1 MPESKSEVSRRSF
14 VAAPFSAAA
23 LRARSSNDRIQ
34 VGVIG
39 AGGRGFELMR
49 QVAQAKGANAVI
61 TAICDVY
68 RPNREKAVQFVEK
81 TWGIKPRQTV
91 DYKELLSWRD
101 VDAVLIA
108 APDFTHSIMLKDAVE
123 AGKDAYCEK
132 PMGVEFNE
140 AKAAYLAVRK
150 SDRVVQIGT
159 QRRSDP
165 RLAGAARLVRSG
177 ILGQVTRVEFS
188 VNFQEP
194 RWRRD
199 YTHIRPEDV
208 AWPQFLMHRPSRPF
222 DARRF
227 REWQL
232 FRDYTNGIAGL
243 WMCHFIDL
251 VPWFLDDPYPAG
263 AVANGGVLP
272 VEGRAGDFR
281 RFPRLAGLPQRL
293 PGQFRHEPDQRGG
306 QPQSVVRNAGHT
318 GCRRDENHGRRQPH
332 ARPADRRN
340 QGARGA
346 DELAHGELPGVRAR
360 ARHTA
365 RRHPGRLLAR
375 GRGLHGGSGPGS
387 GQKNPVRS
395 RQARTDRLSP
405 CGAIDAPNIAAEGD
419 SA

>member
-1 MPESKSEVSRRSF
+1 MVSMPESKSEVSRRSF

-263 AVANGGVLP
+263 AVANGGVFLWKDGRETSDVFHALLDYP
-272 VEGRAGDFR
+272 KGFLVSFAMSLTNAAGNRNLWFGTRGTLDADAMKITGEGSRTPD
-281 RFPRLAGLPQRL
+281 RLTEEIRVPE
-293 PGQFRHEPDQRGG
+293 EPMN
-306 QPQSVVRNAGHT
+306 SHM
-318 GCRRDENHGRRQPH
+318 ENFL
-332 ARPADRRN
+332 
-340 QGARGA
+340 
-346 DELAHGELPGVRAR
+346 ECVRAR
-360 ARHTA
+360 GTPRADIQAGFSHA
-365 RRHPGRLLAR
+365 VAVCMAGLALDLGKKIR
-375 GRGLHGGSGPGS
+375 FDR
-387 GQKNPVRS
+387 
-395 RQARTDRLSP
+395 DRLEL
-405 CGAIDAPNIAAEGD
+405 IV
-419 SA
+419 

>member
-1 MPESKSEVSRRSF
+1 MSASLG
-14 VAAPFSAAA
+14 AAGM
-23 LRARSSNDRIQ
+23 RARSANDRIQ
-34 VGVIG
+34 IGVIG
-39 AGGRGFELMR
+39 AGGRGSELMR
-49 QVAQAKGANAVI
+49 QVAQAKYANAVI

-132 PMGVEFNE
+132 PMGVDFNE

-165 RLAGAARLVRSG
+165 RLAGAAKLVRSG

-188 VNFQEP
+188 ANFQEP

-263 AVANGGVLP
+263 AVANGGVYLWKDGRETSDVFHALLDYP
-272 VEGRAGDFR
+272 KGFLVSFSMSLTNAAGNRNLWFGTRGTLDADAMKITGEGSRMPDRLTEEIKVPEVPMNSHMENFLECVRTRGTPRADIQAGFSHAVAVCM
-281 RFPRLAGLPQRL
+281 AGLALDLGKKIR
-293 PGQFRHEPDQRGG
+293 FD
-306 QPQSVVRNAGHT
+306 
-318 GCRRDENHGRRQPH
+318 RDKL
-332 ARPADRRN
+332 
-340 QGARGA
+340 
-346 DELAHGELPGVRAR
+346 ELIL
-360 ARHTA
+360 
-365 RRHPGRLLAR
+365 
-375 GRGLHGGSGPGS
+375 
-387 GQKNPVRS
+387 
-395 RQARTDRLSP
+395 
-405 CGAIDAPNIAAEGD
+405 
-419 SA
+419 